1 MEESVMPGKLALCFD
16 GTWNKKPEK
25 GSEWKETN
33 VLKIYN
39 LIATGNETNQEKIYI
54 SGVGTKGTL
63 DSAIGGATGYGLTR
77 NIQKGYTWLASNYE
91 EGDEIFLFGFSRGAY
106 TARSL
111 AGLIRKCGILHR
123 KQVHMVDVAYD
134 LYRQRDAGPDTEEA
148 KYFRDAFSREVE
160 IKFIGVWDTVGSLG
174 LPLFVLDKLDDKTLF
189 AFHDTELSKIVKNAY
204 HAVAID
210 ERRKD
215 FDVTL
220 WDSDKLKDGQQM
232 EQRWFVGSHSDIG
245 GGYED
250 PRLSDITLRWMQLK
264 ARDCGLIFDSIVET
278 DPEYG
283 FAPFHK
289 PWNQLLYFLRYRV
302 NRPIGKTRNGM
313 EIIDESAISRWKDR
327 STNYRPPHNTSFID
341 MMREQVQKERQ

>member
-1 MEESVMPGKLALCFD
+1 
-16 GTWNKKPEK
+16 
-25 GSEWKETN
+25 
-33 VLKIYN
+33 
-39 LIATGNETNQEKIYI
+39 
-54 SGVGTKGTL
+54 
-63 DSAIGGATGYGLTR
+63 
-77 NIQKGYTWLASNYE
+77 
-91 EGDEIFLFGFSRGAY
+91 
-106 TARSL
+106 
-111 AGLIRKCGILHR
+111 
-123 KQVHMVDVAYD
+123 MVDVAYD

-189 AFHDTELSKIVKNAY
+189 AFHDTELSKIVKNAC

-341 MMREQVQKERQ
+341 MMREQAQKERQ